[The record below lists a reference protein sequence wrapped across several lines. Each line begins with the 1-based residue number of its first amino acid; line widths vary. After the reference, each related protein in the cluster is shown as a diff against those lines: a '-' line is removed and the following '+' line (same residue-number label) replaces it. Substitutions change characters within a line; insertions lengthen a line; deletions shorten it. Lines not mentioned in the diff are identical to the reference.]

1 MSLQSLPLVC
11 PLCWTRGPRAGPASR
26 PTGTEWQVATT
37 RTAGLPAEASR
48 CPLEEEE
55 KRGNHNQRASSKHTQ
70 LAQGAHVPRRRCG
83 LASCMWQDR
92 NLQRPPATIVQRQ
105 GSLIVYQKARVQLPV
120 VAPAFVAQLAEHRTL
135 NAKVAGSYPVDSLQS
150 AMPQRSG
157 APLRMECNS
166 QAGSTPVVD
175 TSSHGVTVTQEVLI
189 L

>member
-1 MSLQSLPLVC
+1 M
-11 PLCWTRGPRAGPASR
+11 CWTRGPRAGPASR

-37 RTAGLPAEASR
+37 RTAGPPAEASR

-55 KRGNHNQRASSKHTQ
+55 KRGEHKQRASSTRSS
-70 LAQGAHVPRRRCG
+70 LRALMYQGGDAALQAACGRIETCSVHQPTWGNGNLSRC
-83 LASCMWQDR
+83 
-92 NLQRPPATIVQRQ
+92 QR
-105 GSLIVYQKARVQLPV
+105 G
-120 VAPAFVAQLAEHRTL
+120 APCSIHGVGTTSFRSSIKAEHRAL
-135 NAKVAGSYPVDSLQS
+135 NAEVAGSYPVDSLQS

>member
-1 MSLQSLPLVC
+1 MR
-11 PLCWTRGPRAGPASR
+11 WTR
-26 PTGTEWQVATT
+26 GTEWQVPTT
-37 RTAGLPAEASR
+37 RTAGPPAEASR
-48 CPLEEEE
+48 HPLEEQE
-55 KRGNHNQRASSKHTQ
+55 KRRVISKERATYAARSGRSCTKEAMRPCKLHVAGSKPAVSTSQRGVMVTCLVANEALRVRFTAS
-70 LAQGAHVPRRRCG
+70 AP
-83 LASCMWQDR
+83 
-92 NLQRPPATIVQRQ
+92 
-105 GSLIVYQKARVQLPV
+105 
-120 VAPAFVAQLAEHRTL
+120 PAFVAQLAEHRTL